1 MRQKISSIL
10 NGRVAEE
17 IRHGPALENFLV
29 IANFAYEEDHVT
41 SAPVNI
47 YSGLSEMG
55 FDALIS
61 HSAEA
66 HGIAVLYTDGNTA
79 ILGGL
84 QPDLK
89 AVERDCGP
97 LFSYAYCSEEG
108 ALKVM
113 DRCLEAAR
121 ETPEEQ
127 DMRHIPGARDLV
139 RHLN

>member
-17 IRHGPALENFLV
+17 ILNGPALENFLV
-29 IANFAYEEDHVT
+29 IANFAYEEDNVT

-47 YSGLSEMG
+47 YSGLSETG
-55 FDALIS
+55 FDALIG
-61 HSAEA
+61 HSAQA
-66 HGIAVLYTDGNTA
+66 QGVTLLYADGNTA
-79 ILGGL
+79 ILSGH
-84 QPDLK
+84 QPNLK